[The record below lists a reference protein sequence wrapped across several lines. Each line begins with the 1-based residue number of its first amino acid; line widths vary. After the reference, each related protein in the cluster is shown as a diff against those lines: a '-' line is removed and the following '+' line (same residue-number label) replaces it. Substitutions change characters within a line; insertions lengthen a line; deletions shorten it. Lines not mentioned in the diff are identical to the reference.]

1 MNWRI
6 QVDEF
11 KEYSELEE
19 ILDSGDVDEEC
30 LTFIEAHGYLAA
42 TVISPIA
49 TTDEQ
54 LLSEI
59 IGEEGE
65 NDSELINQI
74 KPQIL
79 KLRAQIARELLAG
92 ECLSI
97 PLSAE
102 NEDEYVSEMEAWSA
116 AFMEKHITNEE
127 TWFDEGGETIAE
139 LLLPIVAA
147 SGFLEDEEIEN
158 IRDDASL
165 YLSMLENIP
174 EVVIDLYAIFHE
186 SGQNTSSQ

>member
-1 MNWRI
+1 M
-6 QVDEF
+6 DEF

-19 ILDSGDVDEEC
+19 ILDRGDLNEEC
-30 LTFIEAHGYLAA
+30 LTFIETHGYLAA

-54 LLSEI
+54 LISEI

-65 NDSELINQI
+65 VDHNEVANKLVNQV

-92 ECLSI
+92 EFLSI

-116 AFMEKHITNEE
+116 AFIEKHLNDEDA
-127 TWFDEGGETIAE
+127 WFDDGGEAIAE

-147 SGFLEDEEIEN
+147 SGFLEDEEIES
-158 IRDDASL
+158 ISDDASL

-186 SGQNTSSQ
+186 SVKA

>member
-1 MNWRI
+1 M
-6 QVDEF
+6 DEF

-19 ILDSGDVDEEC
+19 ILDSSEVDEEC
-30 LTFIEAHGYLAA
+30 LTFIEAHGYIAA

-59 IGEEGE
+59 VGEEGE
-65 NDSELINQI
+65 TDSALVNLV
-74 KPQIL
+74 KPQIM

-92 ECLSI
+92 EFLPI

-116 AFMEKHITNEE
+116 AFMEKHINNEDA
-127 TWFDEGGETIAE
+127 WFDEGGEAIAE
-139 LLLPIVAA
+139 LLLPIVTA
-147 SGFLEDEEIEN
+147 SGYLEDEEIEN
-158 IRDDASL
+158 IREDASL

-186 SGQNTSSQ
+186 SEKLMSTH